1 MNILIIGA
9 NGRVGTQLA
18 QILAEQGHIVH
29 AAARRASPDWAH
41 ENIRHQALDLTAPL
55 ADISQIV
62 AAIRPDA
69 VYFTA
74 GSRGKNLLQVDAF
87 GAVKAMQAAKAN
99 GVQRFILL
107 SSVFALQPER
117 WGEKFLA
124 DITDYNIAKYFADHW
139 LVHNSGLDYT
149 LLQPGA
155 LQETTASGKI
165 QINVAEP
172 QANAIGNV
180 AATLAALLNA
190 PNTIGKVIS
199 MADGSTPIATA
210 LEAV

>member
-9 NGRVGTQLA
+9 NGRVGSQLA

-29 AAARRASPDWAH
+29 AAARRTSPDWAH

-87 GAVKAMQAAKAN
+87 GAVKAMQPPKPTACSALSCSARCLPCSPSVGAK
-99 GVQRFILL
+99 
-107 SSVFALQPER
+107 
-117 WGEKFLA
+117 
-124 DITDYNIAKYFADHW
+124 
-139 LVHNSGLDYT
+139 NS
-149 LLQPGA
+149 
-155 LQETTASGKI
+155 
-165 QINVAEP
+165 
-172 QANAIGNV
+172 
-180 AATLAALLNA
+180 
-190 PNTIGKVIS
+190 
-199 MADGSTPIATA
+199 
-210 LEAV
+210 

>member
-9 NGRVGTQLA
+9 NGRVGSQLA
-18 QILAEQGHIVH
+18 QILAEQGHIMH
-29 AAARRASPDWAH
+29 AAARCESPDWAH
-41 ENIRHQALDLTAPL
+41 ENIRRQALDLTAPL

-87 GAVKAMQAAKAN
+87 GAVKDMQAAKAN

-139 LVHNSGLDYT
+139 LVHNSGLNYT

-155 LQETTASGKI
+155 LQETTASGQI

-172 QANAIGNV
+172 LPNAIGNV

>member
-1 MNILIIGA
+1 M
-9 NGRVGTQLA
+9 
-18 QILAEQGHIVH
+18 
-29 AAARRASPDWAH
+29 
-41 ENIRHQALDLTAPL
+41 
-55 ADISQIV
+55 
-62 AAIRPDA
+62 
-69 VYFTA
+69 
-74 GSRGKNLLQVDAF
+74 
-87 GAVKAMQAAKAN
+87 
-99 GVQRFILL
+99 QRFILL

-155 LQETTASGKI
+155 LQETTASGQI

-190 PNTIGKVIS
+190 PNSIGKVIT

-210 LEAV
+210 LEAA

>member
-9 NGRVGTQLA
+9 NGRVGSGGA
-18 QILAEQGHIVH
+18 NIGRAR
-29 AAARRASPDWAH
+29 AYYARRRPLRKPGLGARKYPPP
-41 ENIRHQALDLTAPL
+41 LDLTAPL

-87 GAVKAMQAAKAN
+87 GAVKAIRAAKAN

-107 SSVFALQPER
+107 SSVFALQPRR

-124 DITDYNIAKYFADHW
+124 DYTDYNIAKYFADHW
-139 LVHNSGLDYT
+139 LVHNSGLNY
-149 LLQPGA
+149 
-155 LQETTASGKI
+155 
-165 QINVAEP
+165 
-172 QANAIGNV
+172 
-180 AATLAALLNA
+180 
-190 PNTIGKVIS
+190 
-199 MADGSTPIATA
+199 TPIAARRLTGNHRQRA
-210 LEAV
+210 DSNQRGRAAARMPSAMWPPHWPPC

>member
-117 WGEKFLA
+117 WGENSWPTSPTIILP
-124 DITDYNIAKYFADHW
+124 NILPTTGW
-139 LVHNSGLDYT
+139 C
-149 LLQPGA
+149 
-155 LQETTASGKI
+155 TTAASITPYCSPAPCRK
-165 QINVAEP
+165 P
-172 QANAIGNV
+172 PP
-180 AATLAALLNA
+180 AARF
-190 PNTIGKVIS
+190 K
-199 MADGSTPIATA
+199 STWPSRRPMPSAMWPPHWPPY
-210 LEAV
+210 

>member
-18 QILAEQGHIVH
+18 QILAEQGHIMH
-29 AAARRASPDWAH
+29 AAARCESPDWAH
-41 ENIRHQALDLTAPL
+41 ENIRRQALDLTAPL

-74 GSRGKNLLQVDAF
+74 GSRGKNLLQVDAL

-155 LQETTASGKI
+155 LQETTASGQI

-190 PNTIGKVIS
+190 PNTIGKVIT